1 MIGLGKAHNDMSVA
15 VNSTPS
21 EPASFHQA
29 IQYPKWRAA
38 MDKEIEAFE
47 VNNTSTLA
55 PLPPGKCPIGC
66 KWIYRVK

>member
-1 MIGLGKAHNDMSVA
+1 MSVA

-38 MDKEIEAFE
+38 MDKEIKAFE
-47 VNNTSTLA
+47 VNNTSTLV

-66 KWIYRVK
+66 KRVYRVK